1 MSLNSAQIFLAN
13 ITFYEGHYNFVAAVF
28 RRRVLIGIVKRAMET
43 KQRVESEP
51 VRIIMNAPVADLGT
65 DLLV

>member
-28 RRRVLIGIVKRAMET
+28 RAGIDRNCK
-43 KQRVESEP
+43 
-51 VRIIMNAPVADLGT
+51 
-65 DLLV
+65 

>member
-1 MSLNSAQIFLAN
+1 M
-13 ITFYEGHYNFVAAVF
+13 AAVF